1 LVTDGCAVELTNAV
15 LQGLIAPDVSD
26 DGKSMSYNQFGFVDS
41 SDNMVLTFELS
52 CTVKIG
58 TNPSC
63 DSGNEGRSND
73 SSSDTVAATVTQT
86 VTVDENGNGKR
97 VKNLVVSGNNAGS
110 SAAAIF
116 ASTTLAAG
124 LATLL

>member
-1 LVTDGCAVELTNAV
+1 MVEDGCAVEFSNPT
-15 LQGLIAPDVSD
+15 LQALIDPELSSD
-26 DGKSMSYNQFGFVDS
+26 GTTMSYNQFGFVDD
-41 SDNMVLTFELS
+41 SDDVALNFELS

-58 TNPSC
+58 TAPTCSDN
-63 DSGNEGRSND
+63 GVEARRQ
-73 SSSDTVAATVTQT
+73 SSDKVATIVTIKSQ
-86 VTVDENGNGKR
+86 VNGTGKR
-97 VKNLVVSGNNAGS
+97 VGNLAVSGNNQQS